1 MLVVDEGT
9 GELFGDEDG
18 ETYGLFG
25 ILGGVVYWPIGAP
38 RSEKNA
44 VGELDGQTPPVLPT
58 GGGDGIPDET
68 FFSRNRLHTGTE
80 TFYGG
85 RTIDVA
91 AHVAMAGTHG
101 VLDGEVEAMFGFAC
115 FGG

>member
-18 ETYGLFG
+18 ETDSLFG
-25 ILGGVVYWPIGAP
+25 ILGRVVYRPVGAP

-80 TFYGG
+80 TFYWG

-91 AHVAMAGTHG
+91 THIPMAGAHG
-101 VLDGEVEAMFGFAC
+101 VLDGEVEAVFGFAC
-115 FGG
+115 WEV